1 VLSKSRTLNFGIIL
15 VLGIIAFFLYG
26 SVQQIEHTRNAEQ
39 LVNNINHVNNT
50 LLKLDQLQQHVLLN
64 HERMLNTQTF
74 NNVQNFQFY
83 TQFHAKYLQLFS
95 ELDPNSLIPYISVIQ
110 LNQLESYHD
119 TLTKHQTRVITSF
132 EFADVF
138 QEQIT
143 PTLHLHSLISIEF
156 IEFLHQLKSYIIEN
170 SSALTSTQSTAFIA
184 SEQFASKL
192 LMGSLAVLF
201 LAIGVIGYFFYLNT
215 YLYQHI
221 RGHYQQSTRAILTID
236 QSGNITQFNPVFSQ
250 VFSHVSLRKHDSHIK
265 KIIGNHWH
273 DISELLAPF
282 NAHSFGIKRMLTV
295 ISTPSEPVINGRIN
309 YKMNISTAHGIK
321 PMVLDIKLIQ
331 IFNKFRAIITFK
343 DQSKEEAMQ
352 AQVNLDNF
360 TQISNKTTILAR
372 LEDEIERCN
381 RHHLLLSIIFIDIDE
396 FKTINDRY
404 GHPFGDKVI
413 KWVAST
419 IKKRV
424 RETDYLGRYGGDEFM
439 IVCPDC
445 NAAQAKLIAQDI
457 RTLLKNPKLHV
468 KASVGVAQ
476 VEPEDTRES
485 LLERADKALYQ
496 AKHQGKNKV
505 VIYKQQS
512 QR

>member
-1 VLSKSRTLNFGIIL
+1 M
-15 VLGIIAFFLYG
+15 FFVYG
-26 SVQQIEHTRNAEQ
+26 LIQQIEHTRKAEQ
-39 LVNNINHVNNT
+39 LVNNINLVNNT
-50 LLKLDQLQQHVLLN
+50 LLKLDQLQQHILLN
-64 HERMLNTQTF
+64 HERMLNTQTV

-83 TQFHAKYLQLFS
+83 TQFNAKYLQLFTD
-95 ELDPNSLIPYISVIQ
+95 LDPNSLIPYISVIQ

-119 TLTKHQTRVITSF
+119 TLIKHQTRVISSF

-138 QEQIT
+138 KEQIT

-156 IEFLHQLKSYIIEN
+156 IEFLQQLKSYIIEN
-170 SSALTSTQSTAFIA
+170 SAALTATQSAEFIV
-184 SEQFASKL
+184 SEQFIFKL
-192 LMGSLAVLF
+192 LMGSM
-201 LAIGVIGYFFYLNT
+201 AILLLTICAISYFFYLNT

-221 RGHYQQSTRAILTID
+221 RGHYQQSTRPILTID
-236 QSGNITQFNPVFSQ
+236 RGGNITQFNPVFSQ
-250 VFSHVSLRKHDSHIK
+250 VFSHVSLRKHDTHINT
-265 KIIGNHWH
+265 IIGNHWY
-273 DISELLAPF
+273 DLSKLFIPFAVQPFSIKQLLAVVFDP
-282 NAHSFGIKRMLTV
+282 T
-295 ISTPSEPVINGRIN
+295 EPVLNGRIN
-309 YKMNISTAHGIK
+309 YKMSISTAQGIK
-321 PMVLDIKLIQ
+321 PMVLEIKLFQ
-331 IFNKFRAIITFK
+331 IFSKFRAVITFK
-343 DQSKEEAMQ
+343 DQTKEEAMRT
-352 AQVNLDNF
+352 QVNLDNF
-360 TQISNKTTILAR
+360 TQISNKTTILAH

-424 RETDYLGRYGGDEFM
+424 RETDFLGRYGGDEFI

-445 NAAQAKLIAQDI
+445 NATQAKLIAQDI
-457 RTLLKNPKLHV
+457 RSLLKNPKLHV

-476 VEPEDTRES
+476 MEPEDTRES
-485 LLERADKALYQ
+485 LLERADQALYQ

>member
-1 VLSKSRTLNFGIIL
+1 M
-15 VLGIIAFFLYG
+15 LGIIAFFLYG
-26 SVQQIEHTRNAEQ
+26 SIQQIEHTRKAEQ
-39 LVNNINHVNNT
+39 LVNNVNHANNT
-50 LLKLDQLQQHVLLN
+50 LLKLDQLQQHILLN
-64 HERMLNTQTF
+64 HERLLNTNTF

-83 TQFHAKYLQLFS
+83 TQFHTQYLQLYE
-95 ELDPNSLIPYISVIQ
+95 ELDTNSLIPYISVMQ

-119 TLTKHQTRVITSF
+119 TLTKHQSRVVTSF

-170 SSALTSTQSTAFIA
+170 SSALTSTQSATFIA
-184 SEQFASKL
+184 SEQFTFNL
-192 LMGSLAVLF
+192 LMGSLVALLISI
-201 LAIGVIGYFFYLNT
+201 LAILYFFYLNT
-215 YLYQHI
+215 HLYQHI
-221 RGHYQQSTRAILTID
+221 RAHYQQSTRPILTID
-236 QSGNITQFNPVFSQ
+236 QSGNITQFNSVFSQ
-250 VFSHVSLRKHDSHIK
+250 LFSHVSLRKHDTHIK

-273 DISELLAPF
+273 DVSELLAPF
-282 NAHSFGIKRMLTV
+282 NVEPLSVKQLFSILTAPAEPML
-295 ISTPSEPVINGRIN
+295 NGRVN
-309 YKMNISTAHGIK
+309 YKMNISTSQGVK

-331 IFNKFRAIITFK
+331 IFSKFRAIITFK

-352 AQVNLDNF
+352 AQVKLDNF

-424 RETDYLGRYGGDEFM
+424 RETDFLGRYGGDEFM

-457 RTLLKNPKLHV
+457 GGLLKNPKLHV

-476 VEPEDTRES
+476 MEPEDTRES